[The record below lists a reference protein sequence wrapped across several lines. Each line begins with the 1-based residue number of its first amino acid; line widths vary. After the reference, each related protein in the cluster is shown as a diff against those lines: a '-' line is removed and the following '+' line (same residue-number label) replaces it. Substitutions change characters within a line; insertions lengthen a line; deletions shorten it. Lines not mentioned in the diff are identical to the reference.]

1 MADKPDLS
9 KMDEEIE
16 KFNKSGL
23 KKTKTQEKN
32 PLPTKEELEAEKKA
46 AAGKK
51 SNRFNVAMGQSND
64 VVMPTHKL
72 QFSDITCLCTFRC
85 P

>member
-51 SNRFNVAMGQSND
+51 
-64 VVMPTHKL
+64 K
-72 QFSDITCLCTFRC
+72 
-85 P
+85 